1 MSMAE
6 LQALVVAINL
16 CLKTQTPGGPGDQ
29 LTQNRNS
36 SAPNFVCACLLR
48 QRHSGMKLQWH
59 ASIELLV
66 QIFASHVRL

>member
-16 CLKTQTPGGPGDQ
+16 CLKTQTPGGRATNSPK
-29 LTQNRNS
+29 NRNS
-36 SAPNFVCACLLR
+36 SAPNFVCAGLLR

-59 ASIELLV
+59 ASIELFV
-66 QIFASHVRL
+66 QIFASYVRL